1 VYGIVSYGPVF
12 PVGYYNGDG
21 DDETN
26 NKFLGGERE
35 FIEGFE
41 KRVVKSLV
49 GAVEKG

>member
-21 DDETN
+21 DDEAHK
-26 NKFLGGERE
+26 KFLGRQGE

-41 KRVVKSLV
+41 KRIVKSFV
-49 GAVEKG
+49 GAIE